1 MEAEG
6 ILSVIQQLDL
16 RASKP
21 YNSKK
26 WGPHVSVAC
35 PLAPWTHSDPH
46 DHNKSCSISID
57 PDGPSYAKCW
67 SFNCNYS
74 GSFVRLIQTA
84 IGKRPD
90 AEKWLP
96 LLEWLV
102 ENDRDD
108 IEVAARRAAQRIDQN
123 WNQVQSAVTAV
134 AGPGA
139 RPPIGFDQDVLD
151 EGIVEHYKGRVPQYA
166 FDRGLDLEAC
176 RTWELGYDASLKR
189 LVFPVRDFSGRLV
202 GITGR
207 ILPSAAMRA
216 EIEGREVTKYHNYS
230 GLPKTRHLY
239 GAWLWK
245 KERPLVIV
253 EGPLDAGRTWMAL
266 NRRDINVGAT
276 LGQGFSDDHRRV
288 VAASWPT
295 AVYIFGDDDT
305 AGRLMA
311 EKIHDALKRIASTFL
326 MRCPKREMLN
336 DKTGEMELMS
346 LDPGLMTDEE
356 INTAFDT
363 AEPILD
369 QIAW

>member
-1 MEAEG
+1 MDADG
-6 ILSVIQQLDL
+6 ILNVVGQLGL

-57 PDGPSYAKCW
+57 ADGPSFAKCW

-74 GSFVRLIQTA
+74 GSFVRLVQTA
-84 IGKRPD
+84 ITRRPD
-90 AEKWLP
+90 AEQWLP

-102 ENDRDD
+102 ENDKDD

-123 WNQVQSAVTAV
+123 WDQVQSAVSNAS
-134 AGPGA
+134 
-139 RPPIGFDQDVLD
+139 RPAPAPIGFDQDVLD
-151 EGIVEHYKGRVPQYA
+151 ETILDHFKGGVPKYA
-166 FDRGLDLEAC
+166 IDRGLDLECC
-176 RTWELGYDASLKR
+176 RTWELGYDHRLKR

-266 NRRDINVGAT
+266 NKRHVNVGAT
-276 LGQGFSDDHRRV
+276 LGQGFSDDHRRI

-311 EKIHDALKRIASTFL
+311 EKIHDGLKRVCSTFL
-326 MRCPKREMLN
+326 MRCPRREML
-336 DKTGEMELMS
+336 DEETGEMKLVA

-356 INTAFDT
+356 INAAFDS

-369 QIAW
+369 CIAW